1 MSMTNFLKLTS
12 LLMALSFISG
22 CSLFSNT
29 YQEESRRVI
38 DYLVS
43 DLARHI
49 TLVPCDLVLTGTPA
63 NSRAVE
69 PGDIIEVE
77 ITDIGRLRNQVVEGE
92 EPRAGIGHR
101 PTDSEE
107 VRRIAL
113 GNDDRLPDHLPKR

>member
-1 MSMTNFLKLTS
+1 MENYAIVETGGK
-12 LLMALSFISG
+12 
-22 CSLFSNT
+22 
-29 YQEESRRVI
+29 Q
-38 DYLVS
+38 YL
-43 DLARHI
+43 
-49 TLVPCDLVLTGTPA
+49 
-63 NSRAVE
+63 VE

-77 ITDIGRLRNQVVEGE
+77 ITDIGRLRNKVVEGE